1 MNFKTKT
8 SIVASLLCLM
18 PAAGGALSAQTF
30 TEWQDPSVNSL
41 KRLTQTATWE
51 KSDAVSLAGDWKFAW
66 VKDADRRPVGFWDP
80 DYDDSS
86 WGYIKVPG
94 MWELH
99 GLGDPQYTNIRYAW
113 EGEYQNNPPLVP
125 VKNNHVGSYRR
136 KLYLPDSWQGKQ
148 VVLHAGAMNSNVY
161 VWVNGEFAGY
171 SEDSKM
177 EPEFDVTRFI
187 KPGATNLIAFQIF
200 RWCDGTYFEDQDY
213 FRFSGISRDCYL
225 YARNKTHIRDV
236 NFTPDLDSEYRNA
249 TLSVD
254 VKLAC
259 AADCRTVLTLRD
271 ADGNEVA
278 KQTQTTTR
286 QNPYRVSASIFVV
299 NPKKWTA
306 ETPNLYALDVELLD
320 KKGRLQ
326 DKASFNVGFRKI
338 EVRNSQVLV
347 NGQPVLFKGVNR
359 HELDPDGGYVVTEA
373 QMIRDIRIMKEN
385 NFNAV
390 RTCHYTDDALWY
402 DLCDK
407 YGLYVVCETNLEA
420 HGMGYGERSLAK
432 DPRFAQTVLERNFN
446 NVRRNFNHPS
456 IIFWS
461 LGNESGDGKN
471 FYDAYEEVKGMDP
484 SRPVQYE
491 RAGYSSHTDIFCPMY
506 YDYGDCKSYCE
517 NPDKTLPLIQCEYA
531 HAMGNSLGGFKEY
544 WELIRKYPKYQ
555 GGFIWDFADQSIRWK
570 RDSVTF
576 FAYGGDFNKTD
587 VHDFNF
593 CNNGLVS
600 PDRKPNPHMRE
611 AAYWQQNIWTR
622 IAGDNK
628 IEIYNENFFRS
639 LDNVR
644 LLWEVIADGKR
655 LRRGSVNSISVAPQQ
670 RSVIDLDF
678 GSPADD
684 GREYLLNI
692 CYVLKSDEPLLKKG
706 HIVARNQIPLSSYN
720 FGLHMADDDAG
731 TNANPPVLTVG
742 KTSEEYVL
750 TRCFNWTSNWISGER
765 SDTTVVTIGSSGF
778 ISSIVYEGRELLAPG
793 ALVTPNFWRAPT
805 DNDYGAGLQ
814 KKFAVWKDPGLR
826 LVSLTSEEL
835 DGKVAVNAEFALDNA
850 GGTLTLKYIL
860 DSCGR
865 LTIEESLHKDDSSQP
880 GFFRFGMRFP
890 LRASFTSF
898 KYYGRGPGENY
909 SDRKDSEF
917 IGLYFQSVKEQYYPY
932 IRPQETGN
940 KSDVRWLDFC
950 DDEMGMTIEANEPFS
965 FSALKYPLETL
976 DEGPEKHNLH
986 STDIVPTDITYLLID
1001 KVQMGL
1007 GCVNS
1012 WGKLPR
1018 EEYML
1023 PYGDYS
1029 FSFKIELSAVEQ
1041 FIE

>member
-259 AADCRTVLTLRD
+259 AADCRTILTLRD

-306 ETPNLYALDVELLD
+306 ETPNLYTLDVELSD

-446 NVRRNFNHPS
+446 NVRRNYNHPS

-471 FYDAYEEVKGMDP
+471 FHDAYEEVKGMDP

-544 WELIRKYPKYQ
+544 WDLIRKYPKYQ

-622 IAGDNK
+622 LAGDNK
-628 IEIYNENFFRS
+628 IEIFNENFFRS

-644 LLWEVIADGKR
+644 LEWELLADGKSIR
-655 LRRGSVNSISVAPQQ
+655 HGSVGDISVAPQQ
-670 RSVIDLDF
+670 KTIIDLDF

-684 GREYLLNI
+684 GREYLLNV
-692 CYVLKSDEPLLKKG
+692 YYKLKSAEPLLKKG
-706 HIVARNQIPLSSYN
+706 HLVAKSQIPLSSYH
-720 FGLHMADDDAG
+720 FGLHLG
-731 TNANPPVLTVG
+731 SSSVKQNFSPSLI
-742 KTSEEYVL
+742 KTPEGYIM
-750 TRCFNWTSNWISGER
+750 TSSVSWDGVTG
-765 SDTTVVTIGSSGF
+765 SDTAVVTINNSGL
-778 ISSIVYEGRELLAPG
+778 ISSMMCNGFELLVPG
-793 ALVTPNFWRAPT
+793 AAVIPNFWRAPT

-835 DGKVAVNAEFALDNA
+835 DGKVAVNAEFALDNV
-850 GGTLTLKYIL
+850 GGSLSLRYVMDNYGDLTV
-860 DSCGR
+860 
-865 LTIEESLHKDDSSQP
+865 EENFHRGEDTQP
-880 GFFRFGMRFP
+880 GFFRFGMQFP
-890 LRASFTSF
+890 FKSSFDHVE
-898 KYYGRGPGENY
+898 YYGRGPGENY

-917 IGLYFQSVKEQYYPY
+917 IGIFSQYVKNQYYPY

-940 KSDVRWLDFC
+940 KSDVRWVELGGLFTNDRIIS
-950 DDEMGMTIEANEPFS
+950 IEANEPFS
-965 FSALKYPLETL
+965 FSALNYTVESL

-986 STDIVPTDITYLLID
+986 SSDIAPSDLTNLLVD
-1001 KVQMGL
+1001 KAQMGL

-1012 WGKLPR
+1012 WGRTPR

-1029 FSFKIELSAVEQ
+1029 FTFRLHMYKIYEDEP
-1041 FIE
+1041 IP